1 MRTFHTGGV
10 ASTVIQR
17 FIKSPVE
24 GKLIFKKKLL
34 DDLGLKKKDFREE
47 DTNEIMEINIEHIPH
62 KLVFQV
68 KMENGDIVDVI
79 IPKGEVL
86 HINKGIKVSA
96 GENFAK
102 LTMTAKRKTHVH
114 KHEKTFEGIDIT
126 SGLPRVVE
134 LFEARKPKEHS
145 FVAEISGKVEI
156 QDIDSRFRMITIES
170 KDGKQEKAY
179 QIPTRAKL
187 NFKDGDKI
195 IAGDQIT
202 EGPRNPHDILRI
214 SGIKDCQ
221 QYLVKEVQN
230 VYKSQGVDINDK
242 HIEVIVRQM
251 LKKVTIIDTGDA
263 ELLPGQL
270 VDRLD
275 FNRINN
281 ALISN
286 MKQPATATQNLMGI
300 TKASL
305 ATDSFLS
312 AASFQETTRVL
323 TDAALENKIDRL
335 HGLKENVILGKAI
348 PAGTGMSNL
357 GELELSYPG
366 YKEEDRD
373 EIEILQES
381 EEDDLS
387 DIEINI

>member
-1 MRTFHTGGV
+1 
-10 ASTVIQR
+10 
-17 FIKSPVE
+17 
-24 GKLIFKKKLL
+24 
-34 DDLGLKKKDFREE
+34 
-47 DTNEIMEINIEHIPH
+47 
-62 KLVFQV
+62 
-68 KMENGDIVDVI
+68 
-79 IPKGEVL
+79 
-86 HINKGIKVSA
+86 
-96 GENFAK
+96 
-102 LTMTAKRKTHVH
+102 
-114 KHEKTFEGIDIT
+114 IT

-145 FVAEISGKVEI
+145 FIAEISGKVDM
-156 QDIDSRFRMITIES
+156 QDIDTRFRMITITS

-179 QIPTRAKL
+179 QVPKRSKL
-187 NFKDGDKI
+187 NISNGKNVT
-195 IAGDQIT
+195 AGDQIT

-214 SGIKDCQ
+214 SGIKECQ

-251 LKKVTIIDTGDA
+251 LKKVTILDTGDA
-263 ELLPGQL
+263 DFLPGQL

-275 FNRINN
+275 FNRENN

-335 HGLKENVILGKAI
+335 HGLKENVIIGKAI
-348 PAGTGMSNL
+348 PAGTGMN
-357 GELELSYPG
+357 ELKDLVLLYPG
-366 YKEEDRD
+366 YKEESRD
-373 EIEILQES
+373 EIEIMQES
-381 EEDDLS
+381 EEDDLRE
-387 DIEINI
+387 IEINI